1 MIHGKF
7 VLDISGFTFRNMK
20 ILQGSNIWNVPLAS
34 PKIRIYIQRKGFF
47 IIFSWGCI
55 KFLLTMNYMIRRIN
69 ASVAIV

>member
-34 PKIRIYIQRKGFF
+34 PKIRIYIQRESFF
-47 IIFSWGCI
+47 YYLFMGLY
-55 KFLLTMNYMIRRIN
+55 KV
-69 ASVAIV
+69 SVDNELHHKED